1 MLQDQIDPCSG
12 IVSPEDL
19 LTVQNLSVSFSGGVQ
34 ALSDVSFSIRP
45 GESFA
50 LVGESGCGKSTT
62 ARAIMRLIRSPGRI
76 TGGKVVF
83 EGRDLLSLP
92 EQEMSAIR
100 GKSIGMI
107 FQNPLD
113 SLNPVYTAGA
123 QVAEGLVVDC
133 MERKQAWKLAA
144 DVFRDVQSPAE
155 RLKSYPHE
163 ISGGM
168 RQRVMIGM
176 MLCRHPKLLIA
187 DEPTTALDV
196 TIQAGI
202 IELMNELRR
211 KYNAAVLLI
220 THDFGIVADMAD
232 RVGVMYAGKLVELA
246 DVFTILD
253 APRHPYTRLLMKAL
267 PMITKKQGRLET
279 IPGTVPDLSRP
290 ISGCRFADRCP
301 EASERCRREE
311 PSMKEAEREHF
322 CACHLISSGVKGGEK
337 SHG

>member
-1 MLQDQIDPCSG
+1 MLKDQIDSCQEC
-12 IVSPEDL
+12 ISPGNL
-19 LTVQNLSVSFSGGVQ
+19 LTVQNLSVSFSGEVQ
-34 ALSDVSFSIRP
+34 ALSDVCFSIRP

-50 LVGESGCGKSTT
+50 LVGESGCGKSST
-62 ARAIMRLIRSPGRI
+62 ARAIMRLIRSPGKI
-76 TGGKVVF
+76 TGGKVLF
-83 EGRDLLSLP
+83 EGKDLLSLS
-92 EQEMSAIR
+92 EQEMSSIR

-123 QVAEGLVVDC
+123 QVAEGLIVDN
-133 MERKQAWKLAA
+133 MEKRQAWQLAA
-144 DVFRDVQSPAE
+144 DVFHDVQIPAE
-155 RLKSYPHE
+155 RLKAYPHE

-202 IELMNELRR
+202 IELMNELRQ
-211 KYNAAVLLI
+211 KYNAAILLI

-246 DVFTILD
+246 DVFTIFD
-253 APRHPYTRLLMKAL
+253 APLHPYTRLLMKAL
-267 PMITKKQGRLET
+267 PIITKKEGRLET
-279 IPGTVPDLSRP
+279 IPGTVPDLSRS

-301 EASERCRREE
+301 EASERCHWEE
-311 PSMKEAEREHF
+311 PPMREAEQEHF
-322 CACHLISSGVKGGEK
+322 CACHLISPGVKGGEK
-337 SHG
+337 SNG

>member
-1 MLQDQIDPCSG
+1 MLKDQIDSCQEC
-12 IVSPEDL
+12 ISPGNL
-19 LTVQNLSVSFSGGVQ
+19 LTVQNLSVSFSGEVQ
-34 ALSDVSFSIRP
+34 ALSDVCFSIRP

-50 LVGESGCGKSTT
+50 LVGESGCGKSST
-62 ARAIMRLIRSPGRI
+62 ARAIMRLIRSPGKI
-76 TGGKVVF
+76 TGGKVLF
-83 EGRDLLSLP
+83 EGKDLLSLS
-92 EQEMSAIR
+92 EQEMSSIR

-123 QVAEGLVVDC
+123 QVAEGLIVDN
-133 MERKQAWKLAA
+133 MEKRQAWQLAA
-144 DVFRDVQSPAE
+144 DVFHDVQIPAE
-155 RLKSYPHE
+155 RLKAYPHE

-202 IELMNELRR
+202 IELMNELRQ
-211 KYNAAVLLI
+211 KYNAAILLI

-246 DVFTILD
+246 DVFTIFD
-253 APRHPYTRLLMKAL
+253 APLHPYTRLLMKAL
-267 PMITKKQGRLET
+267 PIITKKEGRLET

-301 EASERCRREE
+301 EASERCHWEE
-311 PSMKEAEREHF
+311 PPMREAEQEHF
-322 CACHLISSGVKGGEK
+322 CACHLISPGVKGGEK
-337 SHG
+337 SNG

>member
-1 MLQDQIDPCSG
+1 MLKDQIDSCQEC
-12 IVSPEDL
+12 ISPGNL
-19 LTVQNLSVSFSGGVQ
+19 LTVQNLSVSFSGEVQ
-34 ALSDVSFSIRP
+34 ALSDVCFSIRP

-50 LVGESGCGKSTT
+50 LVGESGCGKSST
-62 ARAIMRLIRSPGRI
+62 ARAIMRLIRSPGKI
-76 TGGKVVF
+76 TGGKVLF
-83 EGRDLLSLP
+83 EGKDLLSLS
-92 EQEMSAIR
+92 EQEMSSIR

-123 QVAEGLVVDC
+123 QVAEGLIVDN
-133 MERKQAWKLAA
+133 MEKRQAWQLAA
-144 DVFRDVQSPAE
+144 DVFHDVQIPAE
-155 RLKSYPHE
+155 RLKAYPHE

-202 IELMNELRR
+202 IELMNELRQ
-211 KYNAAVLLI
+211 KYNAAILLI

-246 DVFTILD
+246 DVFTIFD
-253 APRHPYTRLLMKAL
+253 APLHPYTRLLMKAL
-267 PMITKKQGRLET
+267 PIITKKEGRLET

-301 EASERCRREE
+301 EASERCHWEE
-311 PSMKEAEREHF
+311 PPMREAEQEHF

-337 SHG
+337 SNG